1 VGLLSIKG
9 SEMAAIKHLKVV
21 LASADIPY
29 ETWCKSSTKTL
40 QHLLDE
46 ITSGESVL
54 VPDDKHVIKRQ
65 VSIVGIDVFYETPAG
80 DRLKL
85 EESKQVFKNG
95 MARVRTLPC
104 SVSEKMNESEK
115 PHDAAVRGL
124 REELSLNGEFSLSYD
139 GQSFESAVSPSY
151 PGLQSEYVTHRFTV
165 LLNDEQHSPDGYIE
179 TQNDK
184 KTHFEWQHE

>member
-85 EESKQVFKNG
+85 EESSIQKRHGSRSHF
-95 MARVRTLPC
+95 ALLCFREDDL
-104 SVSEKMNESEK
+104 
-115 PHDAAVRGL
+115 L
-124 REELSLNGEFSLSYD
+124 RK
-139 GQSFESAVSPSY
+139 A
-151 PGLQSEYVTHRFTV
+151 
-165 LLNDEQHSPDGYIE
+165 I
-179 TQNDK
+179 
-184 KTHFEWQHE
+184 

>member
-1 VGLLSIKG
+1 
-9 SEMAAIKHLKVV
+9 MAAIKHLKVV

>member
-1 VGLLSIKG
+1 MNTL
-9 SEMAAIKHLKVV
+9 KHLEIV
-21 LASADIPY
+21 LNPADIPY
-29 ETWCKSSTKTL
+29 ETWGNSSTKTL
-40 QHLLDE
+40 QHLFDE

-54 VPDDKHVIKRQ
+54 VPDEKHAIKRQ
-65 VSIVGIDVFYETPAG
+65 VNVVGIDVFYETPAG

-115 PHDAAVRGL
+115 PYDAAVRGL

-139 GQSFESAVSPSY
+139 GQSVESAVSPSY
-151 PGLQSEYVTHRFTV
+151 PGLHSEYVTHRFTV
-165 LLNDEQHSPDGYIE
+165 LLSDEQYSPDGYIE
-179 TQNDK
+179 TQDDK
-184 KTHFEWQHE
+184 KTHFEWQYA